1 MEKYRDRGN
10 SEKRAQEIQE
20 IVGHLGQMSALP
32 VIERPAASQ
41 LGYTMH
47 EGWNSEGNYITPEV

>member
-32 VIERPAASQ
+32 VIERPDASQ
-41 LGYTMH
+41 LHKTLLAGFD
-47 EGWNSEGNYITPEV
+47 SEGRYLTPED

>member
-10 SEKRAQEIQE
+10 PEKRAQEIQE
-20 IVGHLGQMSALP
+20 IVGHLGQVSALP
-32 VIERPAASQ
+32 VIERPSASQ

-47 EGWNSEGNYITPEV
+47 DGWNSEGNYITPEE